1 MDERDPKCQDA
12 ASLEVNGMGNRW
24 GNLQKNKARLV
35 DFNTEHVLALW
46 PIRRCL
52 RISCGG
58 YMKDTL
64 EQISF
69 TVDVKI
75 VPFVLSGKMIHSTV
89 KTKQKLIRSSTQRK
103 IDKLRKI
110 IPGCEE
116 VDVETLF
123 QKTMEEILELKMQ
136 VDILKRLSKLHGV

>member
-1 MDERDPKCQDA
+1 MNME
-12 ASLEVNGMGNRW
+12 
-24 GNLQKNKARLV
+24 
-35 DFNTEHVLALW
+35 
-46 PIRRCL
+46 
-52 RISCGG
+52 
-58 YMKDTL
+58 
-64 EQISF
+64 
-69 TVDVKI
+69 
-75 VPFVLSGKMIHSTV
+75 SGKMIHSTV

>member
-24 GNLQKNKARLV
+24 GNLQKNKARRYIGTKFPSL
-35 DFNTEHVLALW
+35 F
-46 PIRRCL
+46 
-52 RISCGG
+52 
-58 YMKDTL
+58 
-64 EQISF
+64 
-69 TVDVKI
+69 DVKI

>member
-1 MDERDPKCQDA
+1 MNME
-12 ASLEVNGMGNRW
+12 
-24 GNLQKNKARLV
+24 
-35 DFNTEHVLALW
+35 
-46 PIRRCL
+46 
-52 RISCGG
+52 
-58 YMKDTL
+58 
-64 EQISF
+64 
-69 TVDVKI
+69 
-75 VPFVLSGKMIHSTV
+75 SGKMIHSTV

-136 VDILKRLSKLHGV
+136 VDILKRLSKLHGVWLELFSSTPQPMQTSTLTPCNARQISIFLMLSLLFCREKKHPVICVVLHNCFQLWCISCKLPLVWCKCTFV